1 MISSIWNNKKVLNEF
16 KNKTFVLTG
25 YSKGIGHQVY
35 KNLNSLGS
43 NLILIGRKKI
53 KNKKVFLC
61 DLSNPL
67 KLDLLCSSIS
77 KKFKKIDGLVHCA
90 GLNNCVK
97 ISEIPLNEW
106 NKVFSVNLTT
116 AYILSKNFK
125 KNLSKSNNPS
135 IVFVSSIA
143 GHRKSIVSGV
153 HYVSSKAGLIG
164 LSKQLSQEFGEYKI
178 RVNCISPSQTATK
191 MLKNSMKKKQIQ
203 NLVKSIPLGR
213 LASTQDQSNGIL
225 FLLSSL
231 SSYISGSSI
240 NIDGGQI

>member
-1 MISSIWNNKKVLNEF
+1 MISPLSNKKKIYKEF

-25 YSKGIGHQVY
+25 YSNGIGRQVY
-35 KNLNSLGS
+35 ENLNFLGS
-43 NLILIGRKKI
+43 KLILIGRKKL
-53 KNKKVFLC
+53 KNKEVFRC
-61 DLSNPL
+61 DLSDSI
-67 KLDLLCSSIS
+67 KLDLLCDWIS
-77 KKFKKIDGLVHCA
+77 KKFNRIDGIVHCA
-90 GLNNCVK
+90 GINNCVN
-97 ISEIPLNEW
+97 ISDIPLNEW
-106 NKVFSVNLTT
+106 NKVFAVNLTS

-143 GHRKSIVSGV
+143 GHRKSVVSGV

-164 LSKQLSQEFGEYKI
+164 LSKQLSHEFGKYKI

-191 MLKNSMKKKQIQ
+191 MLKKSMTKEQTQKLIR
-203 NLVKSIPLGR
+203 SIPLGR
-213 LASTQDQSNGIL
+213 LATTQDQSNGIL